1 MEYRQG
7 CCTGLAGSHSHV
19 RCRTLVVSRPEQV
32 RSEPRGRGVSSR
44 DHHQAA
50 DLPAD
55 LLALLN
61 GHLLDLGGTSGDP
74 NAGAAC
80 VCLLTNCVP
89 VRFVFSTTATD

>member
-1 MEYRQG
+1 
-7 CCTGLAGSHSHV
+7 
-19 RCRTLVVSRPEQV
+19 
-32 RSEPRGRGVSSR
+32 VSSR

-80 VCLLTNCVP
+80 VC
-89 VRFVFSTTATD
+89 

>member
-7 CCTGLAGSHSHV
+7 YCTGLAGSHSHV

-74 NAGAAC
+74 NAGESLHAC
-80 VCLLTNCVP
+80 AN
-89 VRFVFSTTATD
+89 